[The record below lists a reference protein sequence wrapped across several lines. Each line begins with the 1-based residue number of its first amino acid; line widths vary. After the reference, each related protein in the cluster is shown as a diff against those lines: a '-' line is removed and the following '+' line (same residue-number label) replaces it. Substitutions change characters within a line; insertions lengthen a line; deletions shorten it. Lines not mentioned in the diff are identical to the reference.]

1 MNIFI
6 PIKHISQRVPN
17 KNFRIFNGEPLYKHT
32 LLKFLDCNVFVDT
45 DSEEI
50 KNNINSDP
58 RLKNVKVIER
68 KYHLLGHET
77 SVCLLIKDFI
87 ESFKIH
93 EPIVQ
98 LHVTSP
104 FLKRQTINN
113 AYSLI
118 SSFDSILSCNVHQTR
133 FWRKEQYGFCPI
145 NHNPADMQQTQNLPK
160 YYEENST
167 FYIFDPHV
175 FLSINARV
183 GKNAYFYELSE
194 PENLDIDTEKDWRKC
209 LEYSKLYT
217 QEA

>member
-87 ESFKIH
+87 ESFTASTHLPSMSDEGCRLYLFFTLNMRMLLKI
-93 EPIVQ
+93 
-98 LHVTSP
+98 
-104 FLKRQTINN
+104 
-113 AYSLI
+113 SL
-118 SSFDSILSCNVHQTR
+118 LST
-133 FWRKEQYGFCPI
+133 W
-145 NHNPADMQQTQNLPK
+145 
-160 YYEENST
+160 
-167 FYIFDPHV
+167 
-175 FLSINARV
+175 
-183 GKNAYFYELSE
+183 
-194 PENLDIDTEKDWRKC
+194 
-209 LEYSKLYT
+209 
-217 QEA
+217 